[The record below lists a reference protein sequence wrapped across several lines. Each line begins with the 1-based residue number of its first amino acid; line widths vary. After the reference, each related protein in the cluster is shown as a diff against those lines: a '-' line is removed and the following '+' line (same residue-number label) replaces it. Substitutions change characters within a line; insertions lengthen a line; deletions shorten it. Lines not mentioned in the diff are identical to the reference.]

1 MKDLALLVADKDMEL
16 ALQAA
21 LRRPESLSVRP
32 FTFTCIKHPERDGG
46 VRSNG
51 ASVLSVMASSHSHAL
66 LVLDFEGSGATGLT
80 VEALES
86 RLDAEM
92 QPVWKDRG
100 KSIVIAPELD
110 VWMWGNDDLL
120 RDVYGWREDSSMR
133 DWLSSRDFALDP
145 NGKPERP
152 KEAIQAVMRKMRR
165 PRSSA
170 LYGEIAG
177 RISLARC
184 VDPAFVRLREQLQ
197 RWFPPTPGRAT

>member
-110 VWMWGNDDLL
+110 ASSSLFGPVWRDCGPDQSGQVCRSCL
-120 RDVYGWREDSSMR
+120 R
-133 DWLSSRDFALDP
+133 
-145 NGKPERP
+145 
-152 KEAIQAVMRKMRR
+152 
-165 PRSSA
+165 
-170 LYGEIAG
+170 
-177 RISLARC
+177 
-184 VDPAFVRLREQLQ
+184 
-197 RWFPPTPGRAT
+197 PTA